1 MRRFSTEGIGLGSF
15 QSLGLKIISSITGPD
30 NRAQAPAGW
39 KSSIGLPAGSSNR
52 ICWPPGPLTMSL
64 RNVRPA
70 APSRWTSAA
79 MSLTIR
85 WMRALFGQA
94 LRDLRTDAF
103 VAAAG
108 AGFDH
113 RWAGSVKSLLIS

>member
-1 MRRFSTEGIGLGSF
+1 L
-15 QSLGLKIISSITGPD
+15 
-30 NRAQAPAGW
+30 AA
-39 KSSIGLPAGSSNR
+39 
-52 ICWPPGPLTMSL
+52 GPLTMSL
-64 RNVRPA
+64 RKVRPA
-70 APSRWTSAA
+70 ARSRWTSAA

-113 RWAGSVKSLLIS
+113 RWAGSVNRC